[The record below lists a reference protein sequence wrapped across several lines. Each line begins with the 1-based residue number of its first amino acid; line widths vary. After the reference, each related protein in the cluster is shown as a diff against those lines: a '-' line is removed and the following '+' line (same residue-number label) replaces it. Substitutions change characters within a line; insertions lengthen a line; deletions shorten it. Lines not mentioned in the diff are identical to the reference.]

1 MNYTAHQ
8 APLSMRFSRQQYWS
22 GRLFPSVVYFPDARI
37 KLAFPALADRFF
49 TAEPSGKRCKKY
61 TMYKLFEIFRKS
73 IRNVYTSK
81 KNITKI
87 GSKGEK
93 KPNNL

>member
-1 MNYTAHQ
+1 M
-8 APLSMRFSRQQYWS
+8 
-22 GRLFPSVVYFPDARI
+22 YFPDARI
-37 KLAFPALADRFF
+37 ELAFPALADKFF
-49 TAEPSGKRCKKY
+49 TAEPPGKLCKKY
-61 TMYKLFEIFRKS
+61 TMYKLFQIFRKS
-73 IRNVYTSK
+73 VRNVYSSK